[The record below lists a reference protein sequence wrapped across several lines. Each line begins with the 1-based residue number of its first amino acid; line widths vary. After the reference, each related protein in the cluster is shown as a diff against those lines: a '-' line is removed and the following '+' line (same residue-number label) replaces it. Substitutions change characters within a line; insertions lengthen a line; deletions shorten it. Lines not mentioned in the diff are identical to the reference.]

1 MEENYLQN
9 DLMDKDKYGDWCVP
23 PESLELIR
31 SKDPARMTDGEV
43 LSSAFYYQLLGIM
56 KKFAKITNAYADIP
70 HYDDLAIRIRLRIV
84 TPIIL

>member
-1 MEENYLQN
+1 MEENYLRN

-43 LSSAFYYQLLGIM
+43 IVKCILLS
-56 KKFAKITNAYADIP
+56 
-70 HYDDLAIRIRLRIV
+70 IV
-84 TPIIL
+84 GDNEKVCNNRK